1 MKRKIFSMLLAVVF
15 CLSLSVTVFAASD
28 ANIYDDADLLS
39 DAEET
44 RLGEKLSDVGMRF
57 DAQIVIATVSYIN
70 GSIDEF
76 VEEVY
81 DSMNM
86 GYGTNRDGVLLLV
99 CMDTREYRILS
110 NGYAGVAIDSN
121 DIDAIGNAIVSDLSD
136 GNYEEAFNT
145 YIDRC
150 EYYLNGHINGFPFN
164 FGKNLL
170 IAVVIG
176 IIAGFVV
183 AFVLKRQLKSVRKQN
198 QANVYVKPGSM
209 QLTASNDFFLYRTV
223 NRSRKESN
231 SSGSSGS
238 SRSVGGGSF

>member
-1 MKRKIFSMLLAVVF
+1 MKRKIFSVLLAIVF
-15 CLSLSVTVFAASD
+15 CLSMSVMALAASD
-28 ANIYDDADLLS
+28 ANLYDDADLLS

-44 RLGEKLSDVGMRF
+44 RLGAKLDAACMQY
-57 DAQIVIATVSYIN
+57 DAQIVIATVSNIN

-81 DSMNM
+81 DSMNI

-110 NGYAGVAIDSN
+110 NGYAGVAIDGG
-121 DIDAIGNAIVSDLSD
+121 DIDAIGDAIVSDLSD
-136 GNYEEAFNT
+136 GNYEDAFNT
-145 YIDRC
+145 FIDRC
-150 EYYLNGHINGFPFN
+150 EYYLNGYINGFPFN

-170 IAVVIG
+170 VAVVIG
-176 IIAGFVV
+176 IIAGVIV
-183 AFVLKRQLKSVRKQN
+183 AFVLKRQLKTVRKQN

-223 NRSRKESN
+223 NRSRKQSS
-231 SSGSSGS
+231 SSGSSSS